1 MCTNREGHEDTNER
15 RPKSGTKGSKRTKYK
30 TEEERVA
37 KEKER
42 RNANNQR
49 ERSVACWSLSIGFTL
64 LVYRIRVRDINEA
77 FKELGEICHD
87 YLQCEKAQTKLMI
100 LHQAVAVIT
109 SLEQQVRERRLNP
122 KAACLKKREEEK
134 AALRL
139 NPTATS
145 STPTDAG
152 PSGLSGDALEALGLP
167 LPDGLG
173 SISPAIPQVS
183 SSSGVPPS
191 SSASNFPA
199 SYSRPYTATSPPPL
213 TPTDKI
219 PRKSDPPMKK
229 KSMGN
234 ISPTLRKAA
243 KGGRIIS
250 TSGASIG
257 GSSSSSPISKSELA
271 E

>member
-1 MCTNREGHEDTNER
+1 MC
-15 RPKSGTKGSKRTKYK
+15 
-30 TEEERVA
+30 
-37 KEKER
+37 
-42 RNANNQR
+42 
-49 ERSVACWSLSIGFTL
+49 C
-64 LVYRIRVRDINEA
+64 RIRVRDINEA

-139 NPTATS
+139 NPTATP

-152 PSGLSGDALEALGLP
+152 PSGLSGDALEALGLA

-173 SISPAIPQVS
+173 SISPGIPQVS
-183 SSSGVPPS
+183 TSSCVSPVG
-191 SSASNFPA
+191 SNFPA
-199 SYSRPYTATSPPPL
+199 SYSRPYTAASPPPL

-229 KSMGN
+229 KSAGN

-243 KGGRIIS
+243 KGGRILS
-250 TSGASIG
+250 TSGASIC
-257 GSSSSSPISKSELA
+257 GSSGSSPVGKSEMT

>member
-1 MCTNREGHEDTNER
+1 M
-15 RPKSGTKGSKRTKYK
+15 
-30 TEEERVA
+30 
-37 KEKER
+37 
-42 RNANNQR
+42 
-49 ERSVACWSLSIGFTL
+49 
-64 LVYRIRVRDINEA
+64 RDINEA

-100 LHQAVAVIT
+100 LHQAVAVIS

-139 NPTATS
+139 NPTATPT
-145 STPTDAG
+145 TPTDAG
-152 PSGLSGDALEALGLP
+152 PSGLCGSDTFEALGISLP
-167 LPDGLG
+167 EGLG
-173 SISPAIPQVS
+173 SLSPSLPQVS
-183 SSSGVPPS
+183 SSPV
-191 SSASNFPA
+191 SNFPA

-229 KSMGN
+229 KCTGN

-243 KGGRIIS
+243 KGGRILS
-250 TSGASIG
+250 TSGAS
-257 GSSSSSPISKSELA
+257 PVNKSEMA

>member
-1 MCTNREGHEDTNER
+1 M
-15 RPKSGTKGSKRTKYK
+15 
-30 TEEERVA
+30 
-37 KEKER
+37 
-42 RNANNQR
+42 
-49 ERSVACWSLSIGFTL
+49 
-64 LVYRIRVRDINEA
+64 RDINEA

-139 NPTATS
+139 NPTATP
-145 STPTDAG
+145 STPTDPG
-152 PSGLSGDALEALGLP
+152 PSGLCSEALEALGLS

-173 SISPAIPQVS
+173 SISPGVPQAS
-183 SSSGVPPS
+183 SSSGLPPS
-191 SSASNFPA
+191 STSNFPA
-199 SYSRPYTATSPPPL
+199 SYSRPYTAPSPPPL

-229 KSMGN
+229 KSTGS

-243 KGGRIIS
+243 KGGRILS

-257 GSSSSSPISKSELA
+257 GSSSSSPVNKSEMA